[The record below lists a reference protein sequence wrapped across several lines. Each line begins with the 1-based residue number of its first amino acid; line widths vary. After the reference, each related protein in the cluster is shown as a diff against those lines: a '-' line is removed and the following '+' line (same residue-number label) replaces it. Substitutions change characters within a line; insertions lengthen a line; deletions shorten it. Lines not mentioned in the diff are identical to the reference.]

1 MARTIGATHSHL
13 LAIGA
18 SATPSALAQPAEDD
32 PFSLLRQRS
41 DVPVLVDNSVNLSAV
56 GEKWRGFATEVSDFA
71 FVSVGAGVG
80 VGIVVADE
88 LVRGAH
94 RAAGNIGSLPAVLKS
109 SNNSDAFVP
118 IGAMDAASVLEEAA
132 LLRWKDGAPESIADL
147 FARLDA
153 EPSARRV
160 VLALAGRVAFVVAS
174 ICAMLDPELVVLG
187 GGIGS
192 LPQLLDPVRAAVA
205 DLLTHPVPI
214 ESSLLHDEAA
224 LYGALASGLRDARDQ
239 LFRRGTRLIETRT
252 SSLMA

>member
-1 MARTIGATHSHL
+1 M
-13 LAIGA
+13 
-18 SATPSALAQPAEDD
+18 Q
-32 PFSLLRQRS
+32 
-41 DVPVLVDNSVNLSAV
+41 VLVDNSVNLSAV

-94 RAAGNIGSLPAVLKS
+94 RAAGNIASLPVVLKPS
-109 SNNSDAFVP
+109 TSAGTFGP
-118 IGAMDAASVLEEAA
+118 IGAMDAASLLEEATRLHWEHGPPA
-132 LLRWKDGAPESIADL
+132 CIADL
-147 FARLDA
+147 FARLDS
-153 EPSARRV
+153 EPSARRLV
-160 VLALAGRVAFVVAS
+160 DAQARRMAFVVAS

-192 LPQLLDPVRAAVA
+192 LPELLEPVRAAA
-205 DLLTHPVPI
+205 SALIAHPVPI

-252 SSLMA
+252 SSITA